1 MPLKSVGF
9 FVYTKIM
16 YKCSDEFWDR
26 VRAYKRDRNL
36 ATLNEAVTELL
47 TMSLDFHEIQQNK
60 SVYSKLTINNL

>member
-1 MPLKSVGF
+1 
-9 FVYTKIM
+9 M

-60 SVYSKLTINNL
+60 SVYSRLTINNL